1 MLYWFLYVV
10 QSIFLRIFYKFDFR
24 GVEHIPR
31 KQPVVIATNHA
42 NAFIDPCIIGIMVP
56 DKIRFFARGDVFKGK
71 FAKWAL
77 ESMNISPMYRMM
89 EGYSEIKKNDKTFE
103 QCRQLLAD
111 NKALLLFPEAICIL
125 ERKLRP
131 LKKGLSRI
139 VFQTEENFDFKK
151 NVWIVPAGI
160 NYTKA
165 NRFRSKVFVE
175 FGKPISLKD
184 YEEKYRQDKVRAIND
199 FTRALE
205 EKMKEHLVIVNDNE
219 NEKLHEVIE
228 ELYTEEYLR
237 KNNKKPSDL
246 ASQYE
251 ASKYFG
257 QLVNT
262 ISEHHSP
269 LLIEMKEKLIDYNRR
284 VKGNELR
291 DHLLRAESINKMNF
305 GRFMADFFILWF
317 GVPFYFFGLLTN
329 ALPYLL
335 AQRFADKK
343 VRHIE
348 FYASVHS
355 NLGMILWLVFYPLQL
370 LLIALTFK
378 SWMLLGIYALMVPVC
393 GFFMV
398 SYYPAMKK
406 IIGRL
411 KLLRMVRK
419 ERTLVEQLIHLRAE
433 SMTLIYKAEELYNQ
447 KNN

>member
-1 MLYWFLYVV
+1 VLYWVLYVV
-10 QSIFLRIFYKFDFR
+10 QNIFLRIFYKFDFR
-24 GVEHIPR
+24 GIENIPR

-71 FAKWAL
+71 LMKRAL

-89 EGYSEIKKNDKTFE
+89 EGYGEIKKNDKTFE

-151 NVWIVPAGI
+151 NVWVVPAGI

-175 FGKPISLKD
+175 FGKPMSLKE
-184 YEEKYRQDKVRAIND
+184 YEEKYKQDKVRTINE

-205 EKMKEHLVIVNDNE
+205 EKMKEHLVIVNDNH
-219 NEKLHEVIE
+219 NEKLLETIE
-228 ELYTEEYLR
+228 ELYTTEYL
-237 KNNKKPSDL
+237 KNNKQQTSAL
-246 ASQYE
+246 AAQYE
-251 ASKYFG
+251 ASKHFAA
-257 QLVNT
+257 T
-262 ISEHHSP
+262 INYVAEHHSA
-269 LLIEMKEKLIDYNRR
+269 LLIKMNEKLINYNRR

-291 DHLLRAESINKMNF
+291 DHLLHAENINKMNF
-305 GRFMADFFILWF
+305 LKFVVDFFVLWF
-317 GVPFYFFGLLTN
+317 GVPFYFFGMLTN

-335 AQRFADKK
+335 AQRYADKK
-343 VRHIE
+343 VKHIE
-348 FYASVHS
+348 FYASVHA
-355 NLGMILWLVFYPLQL
+355 NLGMLLWLAFYPFQL

-378 SWMLLGIYALMVPVC
+378 SWLLLGVYALLVPLS
-393 GFFMV
+393 GFFMIN
-398 SYYPAMKK
+398 YYSVMKK

-419 ERTLVEQLIHLRAE
+419 ERKLIEELIQLREESMQLIYEAE
-433 SMTLIYKAEELYNQ
+433 TLYNQ
-447 KNN
+447 KK

>member
-1 MLYWFLYVV
+1 VLYWVLYVV
-10 QSIFLRIFYKFDFR
+10 QNIFLRIFYKFDFR
-24 GVEHIPR
+24 GVENIPR

-56 DKIRFFARGDVFKGK
+56 DKIRFFARGDIFKGK
-71 FAKWAL
+71 LAKRAL

-89 EGYSEIKKNDKTFE
+89 EGYGEIKKNDKTFE

-111 NKALLLFPEAICIL
+111 DKALLLFPEAICIL

-175 FGKPISLKD
+175 FGKPMSLKD
-184 YEEKYRQDKVRAIND
+184 YEEKYKQDKVRTINE

-205 EKMKEHLVIVNDNE
+205 ERMKEHLVIVDDNDNE
-219 NEKLHEVIE
+219 KVHEVIE
-228 ELYTEEYLR
+228 ELYTNEYL
-237 KNNKKPSDL
+237 KTKKLSPSKL
-246 ASQYE
+246 ENQYE

-257 QLVNT
+257 AVVNYVA
-262 ISEHHSP
+262 EHESP
-269 LLIEMKEKLIDYNRR
+269 LLIDLKEKLIDYNRR
-284 VKGNELR
+284 VRGNELR
-291 DHLLRAESINKMNF
+291 DHLLRAENIHKMNF
-305 GRFMADFFILWF
+305 LKFVADFFVLWF
-317 GVPFYFFGLLTN
+317 GVPFYLFGLVTN

-335 AQRFADKK
+335 AKKFADNK

-355 NLGMILWLVFYPLQL
+355 NLGMILWLVMYPLQL
-370 LLIALTFK
+370 LLIALVFK
-378 SWMLLGIYALMVPVC
+378 SWLFLGVYALLVPVS

-398 SYYPAMKK
+398 NYYPVMKK

-411 KLLRMVRK
+411 RLLRMVRK
-419 ERTLVEQLIHLRAE
+419 ERKLVEELINLREQSMQLIYEAE
-433 SMTLIYKAEELYNQ
+433 NKYLQSK
-447 KNN
+447 K